1 VRQSWGEMAQL
12 AYPACVMKCLESWTF
27 SGVLLIAGLLP
38 DATVAVAAISV
49 SFNCYGL
56 LYMPFSSFGMAVC
69 TRCASFV
76 LLVSTNTTSLPGIQA
91 SSTRYPKPII
101 SLNGERKTK
110 RMLCQAAAGQACL
123 VHVCS
128 YCMAAR

>member
-1 VRQSWGEMAQL
+1 MAQL

-38 DATVAVAAISV
+38 DATVSVAAISV

-69 TRCASFV
+69 TRCGARRLLSKLV
-76 LLVSTNTTSLPGIQA
+76 LCTL
-91 SSTRYPKPII
+91 
-101 SLNGERKTK
+101 
-110 RMLCQAAAGQACL
+110 AANALAG
-123 VHVCS
+123 
-128 YCMAAR
+128 R